1 MRRNSLRTRLTIW
14 FTGVLVTVALLGGG
28 SAYILVRH
36 DPDRFLD
43 DQLRQVALNV
53 GDPAGNPEQ
62 APDPSLDPSDI
73 LVVQTWDGNGS
84 SLRSAPPELSLPR
97 QPVTGFSDLSTK
109 TDQWRTYTAVTGN
122 GTLQVS
128 QRAAVRRELALEAA
142 LPSVIT
148 VAALIPLSWLLVSWL
163 VGRILMPLEE
173 LARQLSARQPDNTQ
187 FLAVH
192 DMPEEIVPLVK
203 AINTALDRLRDAL
216 MSQRRFVSD
225 AAHQLRTPVTALRL
239 QVRNLK
245 RSPETDDS
253 EILDDMDLGLQRMS
267 ALTGQLL
274 ALARAEASATP
285 ALQQQ
290 FPVRDA
296 LDQAVSAVRPLAQRK
311 SVAIECA
318 SSPDLQVRAD
328 RHDLIM
334 LFCNV
339 IDNAVRYTPVGGRVE
354 LSVHASDELVTV
366 TVVDSGPGLPEDMLV
381 RVFDRFVRQAEDGDG
396 TGLGLSIAKAIA
408 DRTGARVWLR
418 NRIDRSGLIARV
430 EIPMS
435 L

>member
-1 MRRNSLRTRLTIW
+1 
-14 FTGVLVTVALLGGG
+14 
-28 SAYILVRH
+28 
-36 DPDRFLD
+36 
-43 DQLRQVALNV
+43 
-53 GDPAGNPEQ
+53 
-62 APDPSLDPSDI
+62 
-73 LVVQTWDGNGS
+73 
-84 SLRSAPPELSLPR
+84 
-97 QPVTGFSDLSTK
+97 
-109 TDQWRTYTAVTGN
+109 
-122 GTLQVS
+122 
-128 QRAAVRRELALEAA
+128 
-142 LPSVIT
+142 
-148 VAALIPLSWLLVSWL
+148 
-163 VGRILMPLEE
+163 
-173 LARQLSARQPDNTQ
+173 
-187 FLAVH
+187 
-192 DMPEEIVPLVK
+192 
-203 AINTALDRLRDAL
+203 

-354 LSVHASDELVTV
+354 LSVHASDGLVTV